1 MTLVSRARGEVA
13 WLLRRG
19 SVGRNAANIY
29 SLQVFRLAIGLIGS
43 IILARVLGPEQK
55 GILDLFGVLGT
66 LIAEIG
72 LLGFGGGLIYYLTK
86 RQQPLPAVHAS
97 ALAYAVLGGT
107 ALAFLGWLFL
117 DFWRVLFPILED
129 WVILLAFAAAPLTLY
144 GSLAT
149 NIFTGLNRAT
159 TVFVVGLCYASLTT
173 AIIVLLFL
181 GDGLNVRNV
190 LYLIVASFALNSVTL
205 FVVLRRAGPGM
216 AIDLELHGKAF
227 RYGLLIFFGAIANI
241 VHFKIDQVML
251 GYFLGSEAVGLYAVG
266 VRWAELLFLL
276 DTALIF
282 SALTRMSSAPRDEG
296 HRFASRVLKTQG
308 MISVAAAIAL
318 AVVGV
323 PLIKLL
329 YGPQFYASAMPML
342 LLIPGVVCWSL
353 GKVMVTN
360 LTYNLK
366 LGGYCSA
373 AALAGLVA
381 NVILNYLFIKEW
393 ALGIQGAAIASSISY
408 GLVAALIAVR
418 FWRERPGRSGAGEPP
433 GGEIG
438 AK

>member
-1 MTLVSRARGEVA
+1 MTLAARARDQVA
-13 WLLRRG
+13 WLLRPG
-19 SVGRNAANIY
+19 SVGRNAAKIY
-29 SLQVFRLAIGLIGS
+29 SLQVFRLTIGLVGS

-86 RQQPLPAVHAS
+86 RRQPLPAIHAS

-117 DFWRVLFPILED
+117 DFWRLLFPALEE

-144 GSLAT
+144 ASLAT

-159 TVFVVGLCYASLTT
+159 TVFTVGLCYATLTT
-173 AIIVLLFL
+173 VIIVLLFL
-181 GDGLNVRNV
+181 GDALSVRIV
-190 LYLIVASFALNSVTL
+190 LTLIVASFALNSITL
-205 FVVLRRAGPGM
+205 FVVLRRAGPGL
-216 AIDLELHGKAF
+216 AVDLELQGKVF
-227 RYGLLIFFGAIANI
+227 RYGLVIFFGAIANI

-308 MISVAAAIAL
+308 AISVVAGLAL
-318 AVVGV
+318 AVAGP
-323 PLIKLL
+323 PLIRLL

-373 AALAGLVA
+373 AAFTGLVA

-393 ALGIQGAAIASSISY
+393 AMGIQGAAIASTISY
-408 GLVAALIAVR
+408 GLVAVLIAVR
-418 FWRERPGRSGAGEPP
+418 FWRERPATPAKDEF
-433 GGEIG
+433 G